1 MKHPLTLVWMLL
13 VCGAVSA
20 QRPSSAALDKLLS
33 QLAGA
38 KDDTTRVI
46 VLSSLANSFI
56 YYDQETGLRYASQ
69 ALQLADSIGWQK
81 GIALAKTAAGRL
93 YWRKGK
99 FDDALKNH
107 FDALSIYRQQGDQ
120 YQTAS
125 LLTFIGQDYGD
136 NGQYTEAI
144 DYWSQALNIFDSLH
158 NQRKV
163 ASIYNLYSW
172 AYENMGD
179 YPEALRYNYASLK
192 IYEELG
198 DSTAIAFTNGN
209 IAQDFVTLGN
219 YAQALRYFRQGLN
232 ALKLINDS
240 INLTGYYVNC
250 ASVYAEMKS
259 YDLALAAIDTA
270 LRIAPQVRDTFSLAY
285 AHAGRGEIY
294 LRLNNYASALNDY
307 RSAATLFH
315 AVSNK
320 DQLSGAYGKL
330 GVCYT
335 YLGEYDSARSAFE
348 KQRAL
353 AWQLGTGI
361 SITQYYQGMQLLDS
375 MTGNW
380 NDAFTHYYKYV
391 AGHDSIF
398 NDRSLQKLVQVRLSY
413 ETEKKEALARAE
425 QEKKDIIR
433 RNIRYS
439 IASGMGGALIFLVV
453 VYRQR
458 NKIAKEKKRSD
469 RLLLNILPEETAEE
483 LKATGTAEAKSYEM
497 VTVMFTDFKD
507 FTKAAEWMTAQELV
521 SEINFLF
528 SEFDKIISKHK
539 IEKIK
544 TIGDSY
550 MCAGGLPVP
559 NKTNAAD
566 VVNAAL
572 EIQRFM
578 NRLSEERRSENKHF
592 FEIRI
597 GIHTGPVVAGI
608 VGLKKF
614 AYDIWGDTVNLA
626 ARMESGCEEG
636 LVNISGATYDEIKDQ
651 FVCTYRGKI
660 KVKNKGEV
668 DMYYV
673 GQAMQANPPAPVT
686 RLQ

>member
-1 MKHPLTLVWMLL
+1 MKNTLALFWMLL

-20 QRPSSAALDKLLS
+20 QRPSSAVLDKLLS
-33 QLAGA
+33 QLAQA
-38 KDDTTRVI
+38 KDDTTRII
-46 VLSSLANSFI
+46 VLSSLATSHV
-56 YYDQETGLRYASQ
+56 YYDQETGLDYADQ
-69 ALQLADSIGWQK
+69 ALQLSDSIGWQK
-81 GIALAKTAAGRL
+81 GIAVSKTAAGRL

-99 FDDALKNH
+99 FEEALKNH
-107 FDALSIYRQQGDQ
+107 FAALSIYQQLGDK
-120 YQTAS
+120 YQSAQ

-144 DYWSQALNIFDSLH
+144 DYWSQALKIFDSL
-158 NQRKV
+158 NDKRKV
-163 ASIYNLYSW
+163 ASVYNLYSW

-192 IYEELG
+192 LYEELG

-219 YAQALRYFRQGLN
+219 YAQALRYFRQGLK
-232 ALKLINDS
+232 ALEMINDS
-240 INLTGYYVNC
+240 INLAAYYVNC
-250 ASVYAEMKS
+250 ASVYTEMKS
-259 YDLALAAIDTA
+259 YDLGIEAIDTA
-270 LRIAPQVRDTFSLAY
+270 IRIARQVRDTFSLAY
-285 AHAGRGEIY
+285 AHTGRGEIY
-294 LRLNNYASALNDY
+294 LRQNNYASALSDF
-307 RSAATLFH
+307 RLATAFFR

-320 DQLSGAYGKL
+320 DQLTGAYGKL

-335 YLGEYDSARSAFE
+335 YLGEYDSARSVFK
-348 KQRAL
+348 KQLAL
-353 AWQLGTGI
+353 AQQLGTGI
-361 SITQYYQGMQLLDS
+361 SLTQYYQGMQLLDS

-380 NDAFTHYYKYV
+380 NDAFTHYYRYV
-391 AGHDSIF
+391 IGHDSIF
-398 NDRSLQKLVQVRLSY
+398 NDRNMQKLAQVHLSY
-413 ETEKKEALARAE
+413 DTEKKEALAQAE

-433 RNIRYS
+433 RNIRNS

-458 NKIAKEKKRSD
+458 NKIAREKKRSD
-469 RLLLNILPEETAEE
+469 HLLLNILPEETAEE
-483 LKATGTAEAKSYEM
+483 LKATGSAGARSYDKA
-497 VTVMFTDFKD
+497 TVMFTDFKD
-507 FTKAAEWMTAQELV
+507 FTKAAEWMTAHELV

-528 SEFDKIISKHK
+528 SEFDKIISKYK

-559 NKTNAAD
+559 NKTNATD

-572 EIQRFM
+572 DIQQFM
-578 NRLSEERRSENKHF
+578 KRLNEDRQREDKHF

-626 ARMESGCEEG
+626 SRMEAGCEEG
-636 LVNISGATYDEIKDQ
+636 MVNISGATFEEIKDQ
-651 FVCTYRGKI
+651 FKCIYRGK
-660 KVKNKGEV
+660 VMAKNKGEV

-673 GQAMQANPPAPVT
+673 EETIAGNSSESAT
-686 RLQ
+686 TL